1 MLLLVATA
9 IICLLCVGIH
19 YEILWLTSKA
29 APKLPGPR
37 RLRVAFGILA
47 SVVAHIVEILLFAV
61 GWAFLIEVG
70 LAELTLPNPTMS
82 DLIYFSGTIY
92 TSLGFG
98 DIVPVGNARNLA
110 FVEAVLGL
118 VLIAWTASFSYFE
131 MSENW
136 PRRLR

>member
-1 MLLLVATA
+1 MLLLFGTVLLCL
-9 IICLLCVGIH
+9 ICLGVH
-19 YEILWLTSKA
+19 YEILWVASQW

-37 RLRVAFGILA
+37 RLRVAFAILM
-47 SVVAHIVEILLFAV
+47 SVFAHLVEILVFAL
-61 GWAFLIEVG
+61 GWAVLIEVG
-70 LAELTLPNPTMS
+70 LAQLSIPDPTLG
-82 DLIYFSGTIY
+82 DLVYFSGTVY

-98 DIVPVGNARNLA
+98 DVVPLGHARHLA

-136 PRRLR
+136 PMSPR